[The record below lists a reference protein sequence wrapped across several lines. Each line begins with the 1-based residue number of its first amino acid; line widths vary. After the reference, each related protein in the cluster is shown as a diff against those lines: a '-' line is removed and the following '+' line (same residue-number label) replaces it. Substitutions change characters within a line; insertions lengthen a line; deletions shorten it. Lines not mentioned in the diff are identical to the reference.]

1 MQQFRIISNNTDTS
15 GRPPAALAHNTISI
29 IDRLLRMVA
38 GGVQSILQL
47 SPHILRLLRE
57 QKADSKQTAVK
68 RKWLDDQLIGKVE

>member
-1 MQQFRIISNNTDTS
+1 
-15 GRPPAALAHNTISI
+15 
-29 IDRLLRMVA
+29 MVA